1 MGYRNFVMFDG
12 DSVLVNSGVKS
23 NKVSDKNNLFRNN
36 YIYGVKASAPVGA
49 TNTGLSEISAGGNV
63 ILLDS
68 WVRNSINNNTID
80 TNTFKPGF
88 LVNTNNFTS
97 PDFRPMD
104 LNVQPNFEYGVLG
117 FYGVTHVKTVGKVK
131 SVSAYPNP
139 TNGQY
144 TVEFTS
150 TQGFNADVFVT
161 DLNGRIVIKITTMNV
176 ISGNNFVNVNL
187 SDLNSGLYFFHIQGG
202 DNNIVYQVVVTK

>member
-23 NKVSDKNNLFRNN
+23 NKVSDKNDLFRNN
-36 YIYGVKASAPVGA
+36 YIHGVKSSAPAGA
-49 TNTGLSEISAGGNV
+49 TNTGLAEISAGGNV

-68 WVRNSINNNTID
+68 WIRNSINNNMVD
-80 TNTFKPGF
+80 TSKFVPGF
-88 LVNTNNFTS
+88 LVNTNNFTA
-97 PDFRPMD
+97 PDFRPLD
-104 LNVQPNFEYGVLG
+104 LNKQPNFEYGVLG
-117 FYGVTHVKTVGKVK
+117 FYGVTQVKVVGKVK

-139 TNGQY
+139 TKGEY

-150 TQGFNADVFVT
+150 TQDFEASVFVT
-161 DLNGRIVIKITTMNV
+161 DLNGRMVRNISTTDV
-176 ISGNNFVNVNL
+176 TAGNNFVNVNL

-202 DNNIVYQVVVTK
+202 NSNIVYQVVVTK